1 MATDRSTP
9 RRTSRQRRV
18 EASADDAQLF
28 RAAIGRVRPLRDASA
43 PAPAPEPPSP
53 SPEQFLRDEAQV
65 QSDLLDL
72 PFDSAAIELGDEI
85 SWLKAGQASSLLR
98 RLRRGD
104 FSVRAE
110 IDLHEMSAAVA
121 RVAINAF
128 IDDCLRNHEFCVRI
142 VHGKGLRSR
151 NTGPVLKRL
160 TATLLARRKDVLA
173 YASARPAQGG
183 TGAVVVLL
191 QRD

>member
-1 MATDRSTP
+1 MAIDSGKP
-9 RRTSRQRRV
+9 RNRQRRV
-18 EASADDAQLF
+18 EVSADDALLF
-28 RAAIGRVRPLRDASA
+28 REAIGCVRPLADVGASV
-43 PAPAPEPPSP
+43 PSSLPPSP
-53 SPEQFLRDEAQV
+53 VPEQFLRDEARV
-65 QSDLLDL
+65 RGELLDL
-72 PFDSAAIELGDEI
+72 SFDPAAIELGDEI
-85 SWLKAGQASSLLR
+85 CWLKAGQPASLLR

-121 RVAINAF
+121 RVATHAF
-128 IDDCLRNHEFCVRI
+128 LDDCLRNHEFCVRI